1 MQKFSTSYTVADYCK
16 DINNG
21 DIVVNRD
28 YQRSDKVWP
37 PAARSYLI
45 ESILLDYPIPKL
57 YLYPKTDLRSK
68 KTIKEIVDGQQRSQ
82 AILDYYNNKF
92 RISVSSKFEEAK
104 GRLYQQLD
112 EELQGKFLEYGLS
125 VDLLQQA
132 TPEEIR
138 ESFRRINSY
147 TVPLNPEEIR
157 HAIYQGDFKWFINE
171 LSSKYDKTF
180 ENLGIFTNKQLIR
193 MNDFKLLAEVIDAYL
208 YGITNSSKKR
218 LDTLYE
224 SFDGEFPFK
233 NETEKR
239 ISIAIELIIDLKEI
253 HNGPLMKPYNIYSL
267 ILAINHVHSPIATLN
282 KSYEAPRGYV
292 FERDKVISNLSILAE
307 AIANDATTGRY
318 KKFVLAS
325 MTKTNGA
332 LHRGIRFT
340 WFCKALVEHI

>member
-1 MQKFSTSYTVADYCK
+1 MQKLSTSSTVADYCK

-45 ESILLDYPIPKL
+45 ESILLGYPIPQL
-57 YLYPKTDLRSK
+57 YLYPKTDLKSK

-92 RISVSSKFEEAK
+92 RISVSSKFEEAR
-104 GRLYQQLD
+104 GRLYKQLD

-125 VDLLQQA
+125 IDLLQQA

-138 ESFRRINSY
+138 GSFRRINSY

-157 HAIYQGDFKWFINE
+157 HSVYQGDFKWFVNE

-193 MNDFKLLAEVIDAYL
+193 MVDFKLLAEIIDAYL
-208 YGITNSSKKR
+208 YGITNSSKRR
-218 LDTLYE
+218 LDKLYE
-224 SFDGEFPFK
+224 SFNNEFPFQD
-233 NETEKR
+233 ETGKR
-239 ISIAIELIIDLKEI
+239 ISNAMEFIIDLKEI
-253 HNGPLMKPYNIYSL
+253 HNGPLMKLYNIYSL
-267 ILAINHVHSPIATLN
+267 ILAINHVHSPVETLD
-282 KSYEAPRGYV
+282 KLYKAPRKYA
-292 FERDKVISNLSILAE
+292 FERDEVVSNLSILAE
-307 AIANDATTGRY
+307 AVDNDATTGRY
-318 KKFVLAS
+318 KKFVLAN

-332 LHRGIRFT
+332 LHRGIRFK

>member
-1 MQKFSTSYTVADYCK
+1 MKSLSTSYTVADYCK
-16 DINNG
+16 DMNNG
-21 DIVVNRD
+21 DIAVNRD

-57 YLYPKTDLRSK
+57 FLYPKTDLKSK
-68 KTIKEIVDGQQRSQ
+68 RTIKEIVDGQQRSQ
-82 AILDYYNNKF
+82 AIVDYYNNKF
-92 RISVSSKFEEAK
+92 RISVRSKFDDAK
-104 GRLYQQLD
+104 GKLYQQLD

-157 HAIYQGDFKWFINE
+157 HAIYQGDFKWFVNE

-193 MNDFKLLAEVIDAYL
+193 MVDFKLLAEIIDAYL

-218 LDTLYE
+218 LDNLYD
-224 SFDGEFPFK
+224 SFDDKFPL
-233 NETEKR
+233 NDETEKR
-239 ISIAIELIIDLKEI
+239 ISNAIEFIIDLKEI
-253 HNGPLMKPYNIYSL
+253 HNGPLMKPYNIYSF
-267 ILAINHVHSPIATLN
+267 ILAINHVHSPIEKLN
-282 KSYEAPRGYV
+282 ELYIVPGKYT
-292 FERDKVISNLSILAE
+292 FKRDKVVSNLSMLAE
-307 AIANDATTGRY
+307 AVDNDATHGKY
-318 KKFVLAS
+318 KKFVLANMS
-325 MTKTNGA
+325 KTNGA
-332 LHRGIRFT
+332 LHRGIRFK
-340 WFCKALVEHI
+340 WFCKALVL